1 MYERSYRKVMKKKIL
16 IAIAAVLGTAMV
28 GVVGVIYWL
37 RPSDEEVLYAAGQV
51 EFMGKNHNAILKH
64 NLDDH
69 LDIDL
74 YVDWARK
81 DPEVQE
87 QIRKNREHGR

>member
-1 MYERSYRKVMKKKIL
+1 MKKKIL
-16 IAIAAVLGTAMV
+16 IAIVVVLATAMV

-51 EFMGKNHNAILKH
+51 EYMKMDHWKILKH
-64 NLDDH
+64 SRKDTQF
-69 LDIDL
+69 DL
-74 YVDWARK
+74 ELYTEWARK